1 MLQEL
6 ALGLKEPDADWADV
20 VLSHSEIRVLVD
32 RLSMTNVLL
41 QVLRHSM
48 IRSQTAANS
57 AVLVLDLPIL
67 AYERP
72 LIARVFVILVL
83 PADLS
88 VELEQLD
95 VLLVLRI
102 FERALLQKS
111 VAVALSFV
119 PVHVDVATV
128 YALVLL
134 QLFSTPRA
142 PDSKVLGVNDLAPF
156 LSALP
161 LADSLDHTA
170 GNSMGTSCRLVRQML
185 FTSSIH
191 CSLPILVLVLVFH
204 EDL

>member
-1 MLQEL
+1 M
-6 ALGLKEPDADWADV
+6 GLKKPDADWADV

-32 RLSMTNVLL
+32 GLMMTRVLL

-72 LIARVFVILVL
+72 LIARVFMILVL
-83 PADLS
+83 LADLS

-134 QLFSTPRA
+134 QLLSTPRA
-142 PDSKVLGVNDLAPF
+142 PDSKVL
-156 LSALP
+156 
-161 LADSLDHTA
+161 
-170 GNSMGTSCRLVRQML
+170 
-185 FTSSIH
+185 
-191 CSLPILVLVLVFH
+191 
-204 EDL
+204 